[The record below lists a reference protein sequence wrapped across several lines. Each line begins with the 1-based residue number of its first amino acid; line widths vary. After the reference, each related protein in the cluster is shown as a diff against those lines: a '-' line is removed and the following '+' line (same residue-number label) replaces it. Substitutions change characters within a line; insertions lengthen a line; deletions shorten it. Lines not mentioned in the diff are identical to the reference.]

1 MRHILAFLIVLNIIL
16 ITENN
21 NFALANLEEGEQIFT
36 ANCAACHSGGNNA
49 IMPEKTLKSD
59 VLAENNMNSIEAIT
73 NQVRNG
79 KNAMPPFGGRLSD
92 EDIENVAKYVLN
104 QSEQGW

>member
-1 MRHILAFLIVLNIIL
+1 MKLLSTLLVILNIIFMGAKD
-16 ITENN
+16 IS
-21 NFALANLEEGEQIFT
+21 AADLEAGEQIFT

-49 IMPEKTLKSD
+49 IMPDKTLKSNI
-59 VLAENNMNSIEAIT
+59 LADNGMNSISAIV

-79 KNAMPPFGGRLSD
+79 KNSMPSFGDRLAD
-92 EDIENVAKYVLN
+92 DDIDNVANYILN